1 MTENTGSDAYKKHL
15 SNAIQRANSLEMEND
30 RLRDEVARLQSKCD
44 ELSAIKRTIKELVEV
59 GEDEE

>member
-1 MTENTGSDAYKKHL
+1 MSKDKDM
-15 SNAIQRANSLEMEND
+15 QSLYEAGKRIGEMQVEND

-44 ELSAIKRTIKELVEV
+44 ELSAIKRTIKQLVEV